1 MPIMI
6 GDAIGTEDKT
16 KLQRYGQRKM
26 FVDTAKIYIKSG
38 DGGSGAVSFPREKPV
53 PNGGPD
59 GGDSGNGGDV
69 VFVADPDMR
78 TLLDFRYIRH
88 YRAQNGQ
95 NGQGDM
101 CKGKRGE
108 DVIIKVPCGTI
119 IKDGLSGRIMADMYK
134 PGERKIILKGGQ
146 GGKGNARFTTP
157 TRQAPN
163 FSQTGEATKEIS
175 VLLEVKTIADVGLIG
190 FPNVGKSTILSVITK
205 ARPKIANYHFTT
217 LSPNLGVA
225 SYHGH
230 SFVVADIPGLI
241 EGASD
246 GVGLGHDFLRHIER
260 TRMLLHVLDI
270 SGSEGRDPV
279 EDYRVINNELERYS
293 EKLAALPQIIIA
305 NKSELPGSTENLERL
320 KKAVDNEIIEVSAA
334 TAQGF
339 DKLLGAVWKV
349 LEKLPAPEPI
359 RPQEMWQEQQENPD
373 AFFVA
378 KDGEAFVVTG
388 PLISRLER
396 SVILDDAESFSYFQ
410 RMLRE
415 KGVIK
420 ELVSSGA
427 VQGSTVRIGDIEFD
441 FVE

>member
-1 MPIMI
+1 
-6 GDAIGTEDKT
+6 
-16 KLQRYGQRKM
+16 M

-38 DGGSGAVSFPREKPV
+38 DGGSGAVSFHREKYV

-59 GGDSGNGGDV
+59 GGDGGNGGDV

-108 DVIIKVPCGTI
+108 DVIIKVPCGTV

-279 EDYRVINNELERYS
+279 EDYRIINNELERYS
-293 EKLAALPQIIIA
+293 EKMAALPQIVIA
-305 NKSELPGSTENLERL
+305 NKSELPGSAENLERL

-339 DKLLGAVWKV
+339 DKLLGAVWQV

-373 AFFVA
+373 AFFVS

-396 SVILDDAESFSYFQ
+396 SVILDDTESFSYFQ

-420 ELVSSGA
+420 ELVNSGA